1 MHTFVHGDG
10 AGPVTRSSLGET
22 VLRKGAALARLM
34 SIALLMA
41 LGLLGVSPSQAA
53 ATYLLAYPK
62 APYDGASGTFTLTAD
77 GTTIPVTSY
86 YGGRYSFGHLAFEGT
101 TTFVLST
108 RNGAAITGYEISPHD
123 AGITGTVS
131 GSNLTFSVK
140 QGKYTYLI
148 VKITTAAGTL
158 QPMVIAGDP
167 QETGAPTIGG
177 NVVDI
182 TGSQYN
188 ADNTGNTLLNSTIQN
203 AINLTSSSGGGTLY
217 FPAGVYKISNNIQ
230 MKSNV
235 TIYLAPGAF
244 IRGSSNRNDYAWYD
258 GPNDSRT
265 PAGDPNQG
273 PQNFVIPGGV
283 NNVAF
288 KGRGTI
294 DANST
299 VLVTPAN
306 AGGSVDGFGG
316 YRKGIINSNKENGGS
331 GPNGITISGITIKDA
346 TTWTINLNDANNVL
360 IQNVKMVNDFDFVHS
375 DGYDLVSTS
384 NAVVENCL
392 GVTGD
397 DVFDAKASHA
407 GTMENVIYR
416 NSVAYSNKG
425 AGTKIGV
432 QSTGNARNI
441 IFSNIQVVA
450 GYRAV
455 SVSHDEGAT
464 GQWSDLHFNDI
475 HMENLIGSSTSGQFR
490 VAPIVIWSLGGGAG
504 PVSNVSL
511 SRVTI
516 DNSRGF
522 TSWIQ
527 GVNAAGQISDVTLQD
542 VKIDGTT
549 ITSGNAASKITIGPN
564 VSGMKYGL
572 VSGAVYSLVS
582 QHNALALDNGNFTT
596 SNHPVIQWTLNSPAT
611 ASQQWKLAAVGGNY
625 TIASQKSGAALDNS
639 SSTTSGSGIIQWT
652 LNSQIQQQWAIT
664 SAGNGWYKITS
675 AQSGLALDDANIP
688 PNTQSTSSQVLQ
700 WTPNGGDTQ
709 LWKLTKQ

>member
-1 MHTFVHGDG
+1 MHRFVHRDEAAPATRYGGRVARPRSWAASARLIPLFIATAIGVFG
-10 AGPVTRSSLGET
+10 AGY
-22 VLRKGAALARLM
+22 A
-34 SIALLMA
+34 
-41 LGLLGVSPSQAA
+41 QAA
-53 ATYLLAYPK
+53 ATYLLAYPG

-77 GTTIPVTSY
+77 GTTIPVTSF
-86 YGGRYSFGHLAFEGT
+86 YGGRYSFGHLAFEGA

-131 GSNLTFSVK
+131 GSKLTFSVK
-140 QGKYTYLI
+140 QGKSTYLI

-188 ADNTGNTLLNSTIQN
+188 ADKTGNTLLNSTIQS
-203 AINLTSSSGGGTLY
+203 AINLTSSNGGGTIY

-230 MKSNV
+230 LKSNV
-235 TIYLAPGAF
+235 TLYLAPGAF
-244 IRGSSNRNDYAWYD
+244 IRGSSNRNDYTWND
-258 GPNDSRT
+258 GADDSHT
-265 PAGDPNQG
+265 AAGDPLQG

-306 AGGSVDGFGG
+306 VGGSVDGFGG
-316 YRKGIINSNKENGGS
+316 YRKGIINSNKNNGGS

-346 TTWTINLNDANNVL
+346 TTWTINLNDSNNVS
-360 IQNVKMVNDFDFVHS
+360 IQNVKMVNDFNFVHS

-384 NAVVENCL
+384 NAVVDNCL

-397 DVFDAKASHA
+397 DVFDAKAASA

-416 NSVAYSNKG
+416 DSVAYSYKG
-425 AGTKIGV
+425 AGTKVGV

-475 HMENLIGSSTSGQFR
+475 HMENLIGSSTGGQFR

-504 PVSNVSL
+504 PVTNVSL

-527 GVNAAGQISDVTLQD
+527 GANAAGQISDVTLQD
-542 VKIDGTT
+542 VEIDGTT
-549 ITSGNAASKITIGPN
+549 ITSGNVASKITVGSN
-564 VSGMKYGL
+564 VSGLKYGL
-572 VSGAVYSLVS
+572 VSGAVYGLASK
-582 QHNALALDNGNFTT
+582 HNGLALDNGNATT
-596 SNHPVIQWTLNSPAT
+596 SNNPVIQWPLNYPAT

-625 TIASQKSGAALDNS
+625 TLASQKSGAALDNQS
-639 SSTTSGSGIIQWT
+639 SAASGAGIVQSS
-652 LNSQIQQQWAIT
+652 LNSQVQQQWTIT
-664 SAGNGWYKITS
+664 SLGDGWYKIIN
-675 AQSGLALDDANIP
+675 AQSGLALDDANISSG
-688 PNTQSTSSQVLQ
+688 TQSTNTQVLQ
-700 WTPNGGDTQ
+700 WTQNGNGTQ